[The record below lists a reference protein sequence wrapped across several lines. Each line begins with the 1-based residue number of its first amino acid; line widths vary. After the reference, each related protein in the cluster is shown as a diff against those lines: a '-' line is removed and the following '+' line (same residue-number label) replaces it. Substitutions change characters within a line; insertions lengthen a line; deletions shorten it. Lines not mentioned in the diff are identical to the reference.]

1 MGDLTTQ
8 PAAPPVSRSVAVRR
22 LTGVQA
28 LGTGSYV
35 PESVLRNEDLEKIG
49 FDADWIV
56 QRTGI
61 RERRRAN
68 DSEATSDLAY
78 QAAMRCLDAAGVSPE
93 QVDLILVGTMT
104 PDTPCP
110 STACQL
116 QSRLGSIAPAVD
128 LNAAC
133 SGFMYAMIIGSQFVA
148 TGGSQYCL
156 VVGADTMSRVIR
168 PDDEKT
174 YPLFGDGAGAVL
186 LGPGSGEQG
195 LLAYV
200 LGADG
205 DGGGLLC
212 VPGGGSRAPLTPESI
227 AKGDHCLHMDGRS
240 VFKWAVRLVSD
251 SIGRVFEHAGLSADD
266 VDHFLFH
273 QANARIIDAAVEDLG
288 IDPKRV
294 VTNLDRFGNT
304 SAASIPLVLDEAH
317 RAGRIERGDKLLLC
331 GFGAGLTWGTAIL
344 KW

>member
-1 MGDLTTQ
+1 ML
-8 PAAPPVSRSVAVRR
+8 RSVSVRR

-28 LGTGSYV
+28 LGTGSFV
-35 PESVLRNEDLEKIG
+35 PESVVRNEDLEKIG

-61 RERRRAN
+61 RERRWAKEG
-68 DSEATSDLAY
+68 EATSDLAY
-78 QAAMRCLDAAGVSPE
+78 QAALRCLDSAGVAPE
-93 QVDLILVGTMT
+93 QVDLILVATMT
-104 PDTPCP
+104 PDTPSP

-116 QSRLGSIAPAVD
+116 QSRLGAIAPAVD

-133 SGFMYAMIIGSQFVA
+133 AGFMYAMITGAQFVA

-156 VVGADTMSRVIR
+156 VVGADTMSRIIT
-168 PDDEKT
+168 PDDKKI

-205 DGGGLLC
+205 DGGDLLC
-212 VPGGGSRAPLTPESI
+212 IPGGGSRAPLTPESI
-227 AKGDHCLHMDGRS
+227 ARGEHYLHMDGRG

-251 SIGRVFEHAGLSADD
+251 SIGRVFEHAGFSAKDI
-266 VDHFLFH
+266 DHFIFH
-273 QANARIIDAAVEDLG
+273 QANSRIIDAAVDDLG
-288 IDPKRV
+288 IDPERV
-294 VTNLDRFGNT
+294 VTNLDRYGNT

-317 RAGRIERGDKLLLC
+317 RAGRIERGDTLLLC